1 MYCICCDKN
10 NVHPDRNELSRNNK
24 TESELLWL
32 DESVGDRKRTIN
44 NLMVTG
50 GIIHIINAGYG
61 SIHDGDMFIL
71 AICDECIKS
80 KKSEASLLYY
90 GNYMFNDFVQD
101 GDVEKSK
108 MLYNRRK
115 NLDELL

>member
-1 MYCICCDKN
+1 MYCICCDKD

-44 NLMVTG
+44 NLMVDG

-71 AICDECIKS
+71 AICDECIKNKMS
-80 KKSEASLLYY
+80 DSSLLYY
-90 GNYMFNDFVQD
+90 GNYMSRGEYSKDE
-101 GDVEKSK
+101 VEKSK